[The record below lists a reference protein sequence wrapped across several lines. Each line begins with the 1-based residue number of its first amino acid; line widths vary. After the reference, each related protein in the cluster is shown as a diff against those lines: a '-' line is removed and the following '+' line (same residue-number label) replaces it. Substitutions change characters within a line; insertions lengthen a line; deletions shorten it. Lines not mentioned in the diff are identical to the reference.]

1 MEAKR
6 EVNSLRSWELK
17 WATALATKARIVRFY
32 FPFYFLLLLP
42 FLLPLIPSTA
52 LAQAHRVNQ
61 DGSNATLYDDGNTYL
76 VEPEYGSYTD
86 GAGNRTTWGRDTTKH
101 QRKKNIPI
109 GQFQWVLEP
118 RLGTVIDAEN
128 NDTVVHNFQKWNA
141 TDGYYGEYNFLAN
154 IGSPR
159 LSRIYFDRDNT
170 SDEFLFLQP
179 FSFFRGS
186 LQDFRFTNTK
196 SPITNLAYHSCGNKQ
211 TGEDRVRGYF
221 ATNIN
226 KLAGLG
232 FKIDY
237 TYGVGYRPSQPN
249 SMFGS
254 TFYGYYRG
262 ERYNIHAYAGVN
274 HMKMGEN
281 GGIEDDRYIED
292 PISMGQDD
300 SEIVPTMLD
309 QTWNRNHEQHFYLA
323 QRYNIGF
330 SRTIEVPDSLK
341 PTPPSASFLLSEL
354 PDSVQTALRE
364 DSVARRLMLDSLLQV
379 WKDEQEIPKEFVPVT
394 SIIHT
399 FELSN
404 LRHEYV
410 SHDTRKDYYTYNY
423 YGDGKHMADISKA
436 LSVRN
441 TFGIALRE
449 GFNKWAQMGITL
461 FGTHK
466 LRSYQ
471 LMDGQGGLGM
481 VRYTEND
488 FSVGGELVRTQGS
501 RFHYNASG
509 EVWLIG
515 EHVGDLN
522 IDGKTD
528 LQLRLGRDSLMADLH
543 VGFMHRKPSFFY
555 RHYHSQTAWWDN
567 NDLNREVRLKIDG
580 TLRLKKFGTKLQVG
594 FENVSNYTY
603 FGMQNTLLE
612 GKDASSILPTDFSHA
627 VSVMQA
633 GSVQVFGAT
642 LTQDLKLGIL
652 HWDNQVSYQTSSNQ
666 DVLPLPTV
674 NIYTNLYLLF
684 RIAKVLRVQIGGDM
698 RYFTSYYAPDYST
711 AIQQFAVQDTRYE
724 RIKIGSYPIVGA
736 YANMHLKHCRFYVS
750 VRHVNAST
758 GHAFLVP
765 HYPINPMTINLGLS
779 WNFFN

>member
-1 MEAKR
+1 MTKR
-6 EVNSLRSWELK
+6 LYIL
-17 WATALATKARIVRFY
+17 L
-32 FPFYFLLLLP
+32 FLISILLP
-42 FLLPLIPSTA
+42 AS
-52 LAQAHRVNQ
+52 AQVHRVNK
-61 DGSNATLYDDGNTYL
+61 DGSNAALYDDGETY
-76 VEPEYGSYTD
+76 VVSPENGSYID
-86 GAGNRTTWGRDTTKH
+86 GAGNRTTWGRDTTRFKN
-101 QRKKNIPI
+101 KKNIPI

-118 RLGTVIDAEN
+118 RLGTVVDAEN
-128 NDTVVHNFQKWNA
+128 NDTVVHDFYKWNA
-141 TDGYYGEYNFLAN
+141 TDGYTGDYNYLAN

-159 LSRIYFDRDNT
+159 LSRLYFNRDNT

-196 SPITNLAYHSCGNKQ
+196 SPITNLAYHSCGNRQ

-237 TYGVGYRPSQPN
+237 SYGVGYYFAQPN

-262 ERYNIHAYAGVN
+262 ERYNLHAYVGIN

-292 PISMGQDD
+292 PLSTGQ
-300 SEIVPTMLD
+300 SYSPGNIPTMLD
-309 QTWNRNHEQHFYLA
+309 QTWNRNHEQHYYLTH
-323 QRYNIGF
+323 RYNLGF
-330 SRTIEVPDSLK
+330 TRIIEIPDSLK
-341 PTPPSASFLLSEL
+341 PSPPSAAELLSDL
-354 PDSVQTALRE
+354 PDSIQTVLRE
-364 DSVARRLMLDSLLQV
+364 DTLARRIAVDSLMQV
-379 WKDEQEIPKEFVPVT
+379 WHDSQEVPKEFIPVT
-394 SIIHT
+394 SLIHT
-399 FELSN
+399 LDVSN
-404 LRHEYV
+404 LKHEYL
-410 SHDTRKDYYTYNY
+410 SHNTTQNYYTNCYF
-423 YGDGKHMADISKA
+423 GDGDRMQDLTRA

-466 LRSYQ
+466 LRSYK
-471 LMDGQGGLGM
+471 LMDGEGGM
-481 VRYTEND
+481 TRYTESD
-488 FSVGGELVRTQGS
+488 VSVGGELARTQGS
-501 RFHYNASG
+501 RFHFNTSA

-528 LQLRLGRDSLMADLH
+528 LSLRLGKLDTLLTDIH
-543 VGFMHRKPSFFY
+543 VNFMHRKPTFFF
-555 RHYHSQTAWWDN
+555 RHYHSQSAWWDN
-567 NDLNREVRLKIDG
+567 NDLDREVRLKIDG
-580 TLRLKKFGTKLQVG
+580 TLRLKKLGTRLNVG

-603 FGMQNTLLE
+603 FGMQNTLLD
-612 GKDASSILPTDFSHA
+612 GKDALSLLPTDYSHA
-627 VSVMQA
+627 VGVMQT

-642 LTQDLKLGIL
+642 LAQDLNWKVI
-652 HWDNQVSYQTSSNQ
+652 HWDNQVSFQTSTNQ
-666 DVLPLPTV
+666 DALPLPKLNV
-674 NIYTNLYLLF
+674 YTNLYLLF

-698 RYFTSYYAPDYST
+698 RYFTSYYAPDYSP
-711 AIQQFAVQDTRYE
+711 AIQQFAVQDTGHE
-724 RIKIGSYPIVGA
+724 RVKIGNYPIIGA
-736 YANMHLKHCRFYVS
+736 YANMHLKHCRIYVS
-750 VRHVNAST
+750 LRHVNAGS
-758 GHAFLVP
+758 GHSFLVP
-765 HYPINPMTINLGLS
+765 HYPINPMTIHFGLS

>member
-1 MEAKR
+1 MAQINRSIR
-6 EVNSLRSWELK
+6 EKVNAEGFGDGDDENNSW
-17 WATALATKARIVRFY
+17 
-32 FPFYFLLLLP
+32 
-42 FLLPLIPSTA
+42 
-52 LAQAHRVNQ
+52 N
-61 DGSNATLYDDGNTYL
+61 
-76 VEPEYGSYTD
+76 PESGSYAD
-86 GAGNRTTWGRDTTKH
+86 AAGNRTTWGRDTTKFKN
-101 QRKKNIPI
+101 KKNIPI

-128 NDTVVHNFQKWNA
+128 NDTVTHDFQKWNA
-141 TDGYYGEYNFLAN
+141 TDGYTGEYNYLAN
-154 IGSPR
+154 LGSPR
-159 LSRIYFDRDNT
+159 LSRLYFNRES

-186 LQDFRFTNTK
+186 LQDFRYTNTK

-237 TYGVGYRPSQPN
+237 SYGTGYYPSQPN

-262 ERYNIHAYAGVN
+262 ERYNVHAYLCIN

-292 PISMGQDD
+292 PLSMGQTK
-300 SEIVPTMLD
+300 SSIIPTLLN

-323 QRYNIGF
+323 HRYNIGF
-330 SRTIEVPDSLK
+330 SRILEVPDSLK
-341 PTPPSASFLLSEL
+341 PIPPSTGELLSSL
-354 PDSVQTALRE
+354 SDSIQNVLRS
-364 DSVARRLMLDSLLQV
+364 DSVARKLMVDSLMQA
-379 WKDEQEIPKEFVPVT
+379 WQDEQEVPKEFVPVT

-399 FELSN
+399 FDLSN
-404 LRHEYV
+404 LKHEYLA
-410 SHDTRKDYYTYNY
+410 HDTRKDYYTNCYF
-423 YGDGKHMADISKA
+423 GDGDHMEDVSKA
-436 LSVRN
+436 FSVRN
-441 TFGIALRE
+441 TFGLALRE

-471 LMDGQGGLGM
+471 LMDGQGGM
-481 VRYTEND
+481 MQYTEND
-488 FSVGGELVRTQGS
+488 VSVGGEVARTQGS

-509 EVWLIG
+509 EVWLVG

-528 LQLRLGRDSLMADLH
+528 LKLRLGRDTLTTDLH

-555 RHYHSQTAWWDN
+555 RHYHSQSTWWDN
-567 NDLNREVRLKIDG
+567 NDLSREVRLKIDG
-580 TLRLKKFGTKLQVG
+580 MLRLNKLGTKLQIG

-603 FGMQNTLLE
+603 FAMQNTLHKNAKA
-612 GKDASSILPTDFSHA
+612 GSILPTDFSHA
-627 VSVMQA
+627 VEVRQA
-633 GSVQVFGAT
+633 SSVQVFGAT
-642 LTQDLKLGIL
+642 LSQDLHWKAI
-652 HWDNQVSYQTSSNQ
+652 HWDNQVTYQASTNK
-666 DVLPLPTV
+666 DVLPLPAL

-684 RIAKVLRVQIGGDM
+684 RIGIGRVLRIQIGGDM
-698 RYFTSYYAPDYST
+698 RYFTSYYAPDYSP
-711 AIQQFAVQDTRYE
+711 AIQQFAVQDASYE
-724 RIKIGSYPIVGA
+724 RVKIGSYPIVGA
-736 YANMHLKHCRFYVS
+736 YANLHLKHCRLYVS
-750 VRHVNAST
+750 ARHVNAGS

-765 HYPINPMTINLGLS
+765 HYPINSMTINLGLS